1 MNAGNVLYCLA
12 TIVALAGALITVTSR
27 NPIRGAIGLL
37 ATIFGIA
44 LLFLKLNAQF
54 LAAIQVIVYAGAVVV
69 LFVFVIMLL
78 GPDAAG
84 EVGSFSRGKA
94 KVARAIG
101 GGLLGILSAVA
112 LVLLAGKGTDH
123 VRFGHVQ
130 PDHGT
135 VEAVG
140 GLLFSDGLVA
150 FELATA
156 LLIVAVVGAIAV
168 ARGKQTSSHLTP
180 AERGTGKFF
189 QGVVV
194 ARDDRGRP
202 PKKVDSK

>member
-1 MNAGNVLYCLA
+1 MIGAGNVLFVIAGIL
-12 TIVALAGALITVTSR
+12 ALAGALITVSSR
-27 NPIRGAIGLL
+27 NPIRGAMGLL

-78 GPDAAG
+78 GPDALG
-84 EVGSFSRGKA
+84 EVGSFPKGKSKVSRG
-94 KVARAIG
+94 IG
-101 GGLLGILSAVA
+101 GGLLAILAGVA
-112 LVLLAGKGTDH
+112 LVLLAGRGGAH
-123 VRFGHVQ
+123 VRFGDVQ
-130 PDHGT
+130 PDHGS

-140 GLLFSDGLVA
+140 GLLFSRGLVA

-156 LLIVAVVGAIAV
+156 LLIVAVIGAIAV
-168 ARGKQTSSHLTP
+168 ARGKQTKSHLTP
-180 AERGTGKFF
+180 AQRGDGEFF
-189 QGVVV
+189 HGTVV

-202 PKKVDSK
+202 PSKGDG